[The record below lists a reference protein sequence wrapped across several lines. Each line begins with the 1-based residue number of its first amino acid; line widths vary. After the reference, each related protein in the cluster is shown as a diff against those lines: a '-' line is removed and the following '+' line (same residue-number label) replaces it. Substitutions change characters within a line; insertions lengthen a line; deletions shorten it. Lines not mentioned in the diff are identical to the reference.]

1 MLKNLLIR
9 TFMLTVCLMALLV
22 PQAWAQGHATPPR
35 TVSGVVKDASGDPLT
50 GVAVVVKGTNNYVL
64 TDGYG
69 QYTIANVGSGD
80 TLAFSYIGYDNAEIA
95 VGNRTAI
102 DVEMKESASTRV
114 DDVVV
119 IGYGTTRKRDLIG
132 AVEQIKGKELLDRPN
147 PNVVRSLQ
155 GQVPG
160 LTLQFTDGK
169 PSHGATLRIRGIT
182 NSIGSGGSSL
192 VLVDGVEGDIT
203 TINPDDIE
211 SISVLKDASSAAV
224 YGARGAFGVI
234 LVTTKR
240 AQADRFTVRYDG
252 SVSILS
258 RTVKPELV
266 NNGLQWTEQFLE
278 SYRSSYGY
286 DPTSIN
292 NLFPFNNAWYEEL
305 KVRDAD
311 PSLDRWR
318 VNESGRYEYFGNTDW
333 DKAIY
338 KNSTVAHQHSLNF
351 SGGNERIQFTVSGRY
366 FSQDGIYNTDYDWY
380 KQWNG
385 RAKISAKIR
394 DWWSVESNT
403 SFVNRTYHQPM
414 SYSGKMLIQRQWE
427 HQGYPMQLITNPDG
441 SWTDAAVC
449 VGVAG
454 LATDRSYQHNKKF
467 DMTQNIAMTFDLV
480 KEVLQLKGDFTYYF
494 NQSERD
500 RKEAIYDF
508 KNGPEL
514 PSSRAAFDS
523 LEQKYFNNNYLSG
536 NVYLTWTPR
545 LGDAHNLKVMAG
557 WNIEDRKY
565 NTTYAYR
572 RGLLTD
578 KPNFS
583 LMDGDYYMLGDDGS
597 YEWGFVGVFARV
609 NYSYKDRYLFE
620 VSGRYD
626 GSSKFPKNSR
636 WAIFPSGSFGWRI
649 SEEPFME
656 NAREWLDNL
665 KLRASVGMLGNGSVA
680 SYAYM
685 QSMAISKGTSFLI
698 NGSTPTYTQAPSP
711 IPDGLTWE
719 KVITYDVGLDMDFLG
734 NRLNFVGDVY
744 RRDTKDMFTVGM
756 TLPAVFGNNSPK
768 GNYADLK
775 TFGWEVSVAWRDAVR
790 VGKHT
795 LNYGIKA
802 MVWDSR
808 SWVTRYNNATKKLSD
823 YYEGMEIGEI
833 WGYRYAG
840 LYSSAEDVAGWVDM
854 NSYFTFNR
862 QGNKPRPGDM
872 KFYDLNDDGA
882 VNNGANTF
890 DDPGDREIIG
900 NTSPRFCYGLNLN
913 VGYAGFDLSLF
924 FQGVGK
930 RDWYPSNEAAFFWGK
945 YNRPYSFMLQAHTGD
960 NIYTDE
966 NQNLDA
972 YWPRMT
978 GYLTSKG
985 SNNEAAAKT
994 TMGQSND
1001 HFLQNIAYCRLKNI
1015 TLSYT
1020 FPKEMMQKIHLSG
1033 LRIYVTGENLFTWSP
1048 LRKITKNFDPEF
1060 GAGDS
1065 DFTNSTT
1072 AGDYAD
1078 GYNYPMLKSV
1088 TFGINLTF

>member
-1 MLKNLLIR
+1 MLRKLLIR
-9 TFMLTVCLMALLV
+9 TFLPTICSLCSVVSVA
-22 PQAWAQGHATPPR
+22 QAQNAAS
-35 TVSGVVKDASGDPLT
+35 VSVGGVVTDSAGEPLT
-50 GVAVVVKGTNNYVL
+50 GVAVVVKGTNNYAL
-64 TDGYG
+64 TDLQGRY
-69 QYTIANVGSGD
+69 ALSGIGEND
-80 TLAFSYIGYDNAEIA
+80 LLSFSYIGYDNYETA
-95 VGNRTAI
+95 VGKRTRI
-102 DVEMKESASTRV
+102 DVQMIPSASTRV

-132 AVEQIKGKELLDRPN
+132 AVEQIKGQELLDRPN

-160 LTLQFTDGK
+160 LTLQMVDGK
-169 PSHGATLRIRGIT
+169 PSHSATLRIRGIE

-203 TINPDDIE
+203 TVNPDDIE

-240 AQADRFTVRYDG
+240 AAADRFTVRYDG

-258 RTVKPELV
+258 RTVKPQLV
-266 NNGLQWTEQFLE
+266 NNGLQWTDQFLE
-278 SYRSSYGY
+278 SYRNCYGY

-292 NLFPFNNAWYEEL
+292 NLFAFNNAWYEEL

-318 VNESGRYEYFGNTDW
+318 VNEQGRYEYFGNTDW
-333 DKAIY
+333 DKVIY
-338 KNSTVAHQHSLNF
+338 RNTTTAHQHSL
-351 SGGNERIQFTVSGRY
+351 SIQGGNERVQFAISGRY
-366 FSQDGIYNTDYDWY
+366 FSQDGIYNAVNDWY
-380 KQWNG
+380 NQWNG
-385 RAKISAKIR
+385 RAKISARIR
-394 DWWSVESNT
+394 DWWTVESNT

-427 HQGYPMQLITNPDG
+427 HQGYPMQLVTNPDG

-454 LATDRSYQHNKKF
+454 MQTDRSYQHNKKF

-480 KEVLQLKGDFTYYF
+480 KDVLQLKGDFSYTF

-508 KNGPEL
+508 MNGPDL
-514 PSSRAAFDS
+514 PSSRAAYDS
-523 LEQKYFNNNYLSG
+523 LEQKYFNNNYMSG
-536 NVYLTWTPR
+536 NVYLTWSPR
-545 LGDAHNLKVMAG
+545 LGDNHRLKVMGG

-565 NTTYAYR
+565 YTTYVYR
-572 RGLLTD
+572 RGFLTD
-578 KPNFS
+578 KANFS
-583 LMDGDYYMLGDDGS
+583 LMDGDYYMAGDDGS

-609 NYSYKDRYLFE
+609 NYNYKDRYLFE
-620 VSGRYD
+620 VSARYD
-626 GSSKFPKNSR
+626 GSSKFPQNSR
-636 WAIFPSGSFGWRI
+636 WALFPSGSFGWRI
-649 SEEPFME
+649 SEEPFMKG
-656 NAREWLDNL
+656 AQEWLDNL
-665 KLRASVGMLGNGSVA
+665 KLRASIGMLGNGSVSA
-680 SYAYM
+680 YSYLQAM
-685 QSMAISKGTSFLI
+685 TISKGTSFLI
-698 NGSTPTYTQAPSP
+698 NGSTPTYTQAPDP

-719 KVITYDVGLDMDFLG
+719 KVVTYDLGLDIDLLG

-744 RRDTKDMFTVGM
+744 RRDTRDMFTVGM
-756 TLPAVFGNNSPK
+756 TLPAVFGNKSPK

-775 TFGWEVSVAWRDAVR
+775 TVGWEVSVAWRDNIR
-790 VGKHT
+790 MGKHDFS
-795 LNYGIKA
+795 YGIKA
-802 MVWDSR
+802 MLWDSR
-808 SWVTRYNNATKKLSD
+808 SWVTRYNNATKQLTD

-840 LYSSAEDVAGWVDM
+840 LYTSDQDISDWANMTDF
-854 NSYFTFNR
+854 FTYNR
-862 QGNKPRPGDM
+862 SGNKVSAGDM
-872 KFYDLNDDGA
+872 KFYDLNGDGA

-930 RDWYPSNEAAFFWGK
+930 RDWYPSNESAFFWGK

-966 NQNLDA
+966 NGNFDA

-978 GYLTSKG
+978 GYMTSKA
-985 SNNEAAAKT
+985 SKSSDDAKT
-994 TMGQSND
+994 TMGQAND
-1001 HFLQNIAYCRLKNI
+1001 HFLQSVAYCRLKTV

-1020 FPKEMMQKIHLSG
+1020 FPKEMMRKIHLSG

-1048 LRKITKNFDPEF
+1048 LYRVTRNFDPEF
-1060 GAGDS
+1060 SAGDA
-1065 DFTNSTT
+1065 DFTNSSE

-1088 TFGINLTF
+1088 TFGVNITF

>member
-1 MLKNLLIR
+1 MLKNYLFRISLL
-9 TFMLTVCLMALLV
+9 TLCLAATLV
-22 PQAWAQGHATPPR
+22 GAWAQSAGSAR
-35 TVSGVVKDASGDPLT
+35 RVEGVVSDSSGEPLT
-50 GVAVVVKGTNNYVL
+50 GVAVVVEGTNNYAL
-64 TDGYG
+64 TGTRGEYAIEGVRDD
-69 QYTIANVGSGD
+69 D
-80 TLAFSYIGYDNAEIA
+80 TLKFSYIGFDDERIA
-95 VGNRTAI
+95 VAGRTRI
-102 DVEMKESASTRV
+102 DAAMRESASTRV

-119 IGYGTTRKRDLIG
+119 IGYGTTRQRDLIG

-169 PSHGATLRIRGIT
+169 PSHGATLRIRGIAS
-182 NSIGSGGSSL
+182 SIGSGGSSL
-192 VLVDGVEGDIT
+192 VLIDGVEGDIT

-240 AQADRFTVRYDG
+240 AAGERFTVRYDG

-258 RTVKPELV
+258 RTVKPDMV
-266 NNGLQWTEQFLE
+266 NDGLQWTDQFLE
-278 SYRSSYGY
+278 SYRNCYGY

-292 NLFPFNNAWYEEL
+292 NLFAFNNAWYEEL
-305 KVRDAD
+305 KRRDAD
-311 PSLDRWR
+311 RSLDRWR
-318 VNESGRYEYFGNTDW
+318 VNEAGRYEYFGNTDW
-333 DKAIY
+333 DAAIY
-338 KNSTVAHQHSLNF
+338 KKSTAAHQHSLNI
-351 SGGNERIQFTVSGRY
+351 SGGSERIKFSISGRY
-366 FSQDGIYNTDYDWY
+366 FSQDGIYNAVNDWY
-380 KQWNG
+380 NQYNG
-385 RAKISAKIR
+385 RVKVWGKIR
-394 DWWSVESNT
+394 DWWTVESNT
-403 SFVNRTYHQPM
+403 SFVNRTYRQPM
-414 SYSGKMLIQRQWE
+414 SYSGKMLVQRQWE

-454 LATDRSYQHNKKF
+454 MQTDRSYQHNKKF
-467 DMTQNIAMTFDLV
+467 DMTQNIAMTFDLM
-480 KEVLQLKGDFTYYF
+480 KDVLQLKGDFTYYY

-523 LEQKYFNNNYLSG
+523 LEQKYFNNNYMAG

-545 LGDAHNLKVMAG
+545 LGDDHSLKVMAG

-565 NTTYAYR
+565 YTTYAYR

-583 LMDGDYYMLGDDGS
+583 LMDGDYYLLGDDGS
-597 YEWGFVGVFARV
+597 YEWGFVGIFARV
-609 NYSYKDRYLFE
+609 NYNYKDRYLFE
-620 VSGRYD
+620 LSGRYD
-626 GSSKFPKNSR
+626 GSSKFPANSR
-636 WAIFPSGSFGWRI
+636 WAMFPSGSFGWRI

-656 NAREWLDNL
+656 GAESWLDNL

-680 SYAYM
+680 AYSYM
-685 QSMAISKGTSFLI
+685 QSMTIQKGTSYLI
-698 NGSTPTYTQAPSP
+698 GGNTPSYTAAPNP

-719 KVITYDVGLDMDFLG
+719 KVVTYDIGLDMDFLG
-734 NRLNFVGDVY
+734 NRLNVVGDVY

-756 TLPAVFGNNSPK
+756 TLPAVFGNNPPK

-775 TFGWEVSVAWRDAVR
+775 TTGWEVSVAWRDAVHAGR
-790 VGKHT
+790 HDLT
-795 LNYGIKA
+795 YGIKA
-802 MVWDSR
+802 MLWDSR
-808 SWVTRYNNATKKLSD
+808 SWVTRYNNATKRLTD

-840 LYSSAEDVAGWVDM
+840 LYTAQDLDHWANM
-854 NSYFTFNR
+854 NEYFTFNR
-862 QGNKPRPGDM
+862 QGNQPREGDM
-872 KFYDLNDDGA
+872 KFYDLDGSGS

-945 YNRPYSFMLQAHTGD
+945 YNRPYSFMLRQHTGD
-960 NIYTDE
+960 DIWTEANPNT
-966 NQNLDA
+966 DA

-978 GYLTSKG
+978 GYMTSKG
-985 SNNEAAAKT
+985 NKGDGDAKT
-994 TMGQSND
+994 TMGQAND
-1001 HFLQNIAYCRLKNI
+1001 HFLQSIAYCRLKNI

-1020 FPKEMMQKIHLSG
+1020 FPKEMMRKIHFSG
-1033 LRIYVTGENLFTWSP
+1033 LRIYVTGENLFTWTP
-1048 LRKITKNFDPEF
+1048 LRKVTKNFDPEF
-1060 GAGDS
+1060 GGGDS

-1088 TFGINLTF
+1088 TFGVNITF

>member
-1 MLKNLLIR
+1 MIKNLLIR
-9 TFMLTVCLMALLV
+9 ISMLTACLTVLLASQAL
-22 PQAWAQGHATPPR
+22 AQGHAPSGGGN
-35 TVSGVVKDASGDPLT
+35 VSGVVKDASGEALM
-50 GVAVVVKGTNNYVL
+50 GVVVLVQGTNNYVL
-64 TDGYG
+64 TDANG
-69 QYTIANVGSGD
+69 QYTIAVGSGD
-80 TLAFSYIGYDNAEIA
+80 TLEFSYVGYDNAEAA
-95 VGNRTAI
+95 VGNRTKI
-102 DVEMKESASTRV
+102 DVQMKESALMRM

-155 GQVPG
+155 GQIPG

-240 AQADRFTVRYDG
+240 ASSDKFSVRYDG

-266 NNGLQWTEQFLE
+266 TNGLQWTEQFLE

-292 NLFPFNNAWYEEL
+292 NLFPFNNSWYEEL
-305 KVRDAD
+305 KRRDAD

-318 VNESGRYEYFGNTDW
+318 VNEAGRYEYFGNTDW
-333 DKAIY
+333 DKIIY
-338 KNSTVAHQHSLNF
+338 KNSTTAHQHSLNI
-351 SGGNERIQFTVSGRY
+351 SGGSKRVQFSISGRY
-366 FSQDGIYNTDYDWY
+366 FSQDGIYNTNYDWY

-385 RAKISAKIR
+385 RAKISAKIC
-394 DWWSVESNT
+394 DWWQVESNT

-427 HQGYPMQLITNPDG
+427 HQGYPMQLINNPDG
-441 SWTDAAVC
+441 SYTDAAVC
-449 VGVAG
+449 VGIAG
-454 LATDRSYQHNKKF
+454 LETDRSYQHNKKF
-467 DMTQNIAMTFDLV
+467 DMTQNLAMTFDLV
-480 KEVLQLKGDFTYYF
+480 KNVLQLKGDFTYYF

-536 NVYLTWTPR
+536 NVYLTWTPN
-545 LGDAHNLKVMAG
+545 LGDNHSLKVMGG

-572 RGLLTD
+572 RGFLTD

-597 YEWGFVGVFARV
+597 YEWGFVGIFARI

-620 VSGRYD
+620 LSGRYD
-626 GSSKFPKNSR
+626 GSSKFPQNSR
-636 WAIFPSGSFGWRI
+636 WALFPSGSFGWRI

-656 NAREWLDNL
+656 GAKSWLDNL
-665 KLRASVGMLGNGSVA
+665 KLRASIGMLGNGSVA
-680 SYAYM
+680 AYSYM
-685 QSMAISKGTSFLI
+685 QSMAMSKGTSFLI
-698 NGSTPTYTQAPSP
+698 NGTTPTYTQAPSP

-719 KVITYDVGLDMDFLG
+719 KVVTYDVGLDMDFLN
-734 NRLNFVGDVY
+734 NRLNFVGDLY

-756 TLPAVFGNNSPK
+756 TLPAVFGNNPPK

-775 TFGWEVSVAWRDAVR
+775 TYGWEVSLGWRDSVR
-790 VGKHT
+790 VGKHSI
-795 LNYGIKA
+795 NYGIKA
-802 MVWDSR
+802 MLWDSR

-833 WGYRYAG
+833 WGYSYAG
-840 LYSSAEDVAGWVDM
+840 LFSSADDIAGWADM

-872 KFYDLNDDGA
+872 KFYDLDDSGA
-882 VNNGANTF
+882 VNNGANTV
-890 DDPGDREIIG
+890 DDPGDRKIIG
-900 NTSPRFCYGLNLN
+900 NTSPRFCYGLNFN
-913 VGYAGFDLSLF
+913 IGYAGFDLSMF

-945 YNRPYSFMLQAHTGD
+945 YNRPYSFMLKAHTGD

-966 NQNLDA
+966 NQNVNA

-985 SNNEAAAKT
+985 SASEGNAKT
-994 TMGQSND
+994 TMGQAND
-1001 HFLQNIAYCRLKNI
+1001 HFLQNVAYCRLKNI

-1020 FPKEMMQKIHLSG
+1020 FPKEMMKKIHMSG

-1048 LRKITKNFDPEF
+1048 LRKVTKNFDPEF

-1078 GYNYPMLKSV
+1078 GYNYPMLKSI